1 MTTKKSPKEKF
12 YLGNTNLPTAQTQ
25 YDYTP
30 DMIKE
35 IAKCR
40 KNILHFA
47 SNYFYIINVDEGRQ
61 KIKLH
66 KFQKRILKALSENRF
81 NILLASRQIGKAL
94 ALDTPIKTPNGW
106 TTMGDLKDG
115 DVVFALD
122 GNPCNVVKAHDVLH
136 NRKCYEIEFE
146 NGEKIV
152 ADADHRWFTQNLSER
167 KCKSDGSI
175 KTTEEIFK
183 TLYKNKTEP
192 NHRIPSCLAG
202 LNCEEKNLIIPPYVL
217 GLWLGDGANES
228 SRITVGDRDINE
240 TLELLKEYTQ
250 YKVTCKKWKQQA
262 YSLNLGMLS
271 GRYGMKKETSLSEEL
286 RIMNLFNNKHI
297 PNEYMYSSREQR
309 LELLKGLMDSDGYI
323 DKNGIGIF
331 YNTNLKLAIQVKE
344 LIESLGYKTT
354 YKTFIPTLKGI
365 DCSECAEVIFK
376 PRELVCKLS
385 FKTSRIEVN
394 NTEKPESNKRNQW
407 HYIKYIREVESVPVR
422 CITVDSPDSL
432 FLVGKSLIPTS
443 NTTLM
448 TIYGLWVALFEE
460 DQRILIVA
468 NKEQTAKM
476 ILKRIKTAFEMMPNF
491 IKAGAVE
498 YGQTNISLSNG
509 SSIGISTTSSDA
521 GRGESVNLLILDELA
536 FLDAGLLESFWKSVY
551 PIISSAKKSK
561 ILAASTPNG
570 IGNLFH
576 ELWEGAIKKGEEW
589 NGWHGERVDWWEVP
603 SRDEKWKNETIR
615 TLGSR
620 EAFMQEFENAFLA
633 SGEIPIDK
641 DVYDMLES
649 GCKDP
654 EYIFDDGQYVVW
666 DEPNEKCHYVVGVD
680 VGEGLNQNATV
691 CQILNITDLTNIT
704 QDAVYYTKKIS
715 PYYFAQ
721 KLHDLLQQW
730 GRPPVLIERNGCGAQ
745 VIDSLKMN
753 YGYENIVTWGTKG
766 AISNDFKA
774 TNKAGIISHQ
784 NSKIEAVTNMRYFLN
799 EMRSIKIRDIKT
811 LSEIKDF
818 IRHPNGTWSGRT
830 ANTLDDRV
838 MALVWAT
845 AIFINEICKRYY
857 EMIAMDDNQRPL
869 KIKPIDYGI
878 TDIVSPSNI
887 YVNEK
892 DAQAFMPLPTVFSNP
907 IGTKDEFSN
916 IPDYEILKKD
926 GWDVFTKDFNF

>member
-1 MTTKKSPKEKF
+1 MMKNDDILEFIP
-12 YLGNTNLPTAQTQ
+12 NLNEW
-25 YDYTP
+25 
-30 DMIKE
+30 E
-35 IAKCR
+35 I
-40 KNILHFA
+40 
-47 SNYFYIINVDEGRQ
+47 E
-61 KIKLH
+61 
-66 KFQKRILKALSENRF
+66 
-81 NILLASRQIGKAL
+81 
-94 ALDTPIKTPNGW
+94 TPNGW
-106 TTMGDLKDG
+106 SDFKGITKMKRKQLYSVTTEKDKNVIVSKNHFFI
-115 DVVFALD
+115 DENDEKLFCKDAL
-122 GNPCNVVKAHDVLH
+122 NKN
-136 NRKCYEIEFE
+136 
-146 NGEKIV
+146 
-152 ADADHRWFTQNLSER
+152 
-167 KCKSDGSI
+167 I
-175 KTTEEIFK
+175 KTID
-183 TLYKNKTEP
+183 
-192 NHRIPSCLAG
+192 G
-202 LNCEEKNLIIPPYVL
+202 LE
-217 GLWLGDGANES
+217 
-228 SRITVGDRDINE
+228 
-240 TLELLKEYTQ
+240 
-250 YKVTCKKWKQQA
+250 KVTKIEKYKKGCVYDLISVEKG
-262 YSLNLGMLS
+262 NVF
-271 GRYGMKKETSLSEEL
+271 YG
-286 RIMNLFNNKHI
+286 N
-297 PNEYMYSSREQR
+297 
-309 LELLKGLMDSDGYI
+309 
-323 DKNGIGIF
+323 
-331 YNTNLKLAIQVKE
+331 AI
-344 LIESLGYKTT
+344 LHHN
-354 YKTFIPTLKGI
+354 
-365 DCSECAEVIFK
+365 C
-376 PRELVCKLS
+376 
-385 FKTSRIEVN
+385 
-394 NTEKPESNKRNQW
+394 
-407 HYIKYIREVESVPVR
+407 
-422 CITVDSPDSL
+422 
-432 FLVGKSLIPTS
+432 
-443 NTTLM
+443 
-448 TIYGLWVALFEE
+448 
-460 DQRILIVA
+460 
-468 NKEQTAKM
+468 
-476 ILKRIKTAFEMMPNF
+476 
-491 IKAGAVE
+491 
-498 YGQTNISLSNG
+498 
-509 SSIGISTTSSDA
+509 
-521 GRGESVNLLILDELA
+521 
-536 FLDAGLLESFWKSVY
+536 GLLEEFWRSVY

-561 ILAASTPNG
+561 ILAASTPKG

-576 ELWEGAIKKGEEW
+576 DLWEGANKTGEEW

-603 SRDEKWKNETIR
+603 NRDEKWKLETMR
-615 TLGSR
+615 TIGSR

-766 AISNDFKA
+766 AISNDFKT

-799 EMRSIKIRDIKT
+799 EMRSVKIRDIKT

-845 AIFINEICKRYY
+845 AIFINDICKRYY